1 LKNTFL
7 KAPALTAVK
16 REVKCPS
23 MIPHDSR
30 PVSAPPRPRHSGF
43 TLIELLVVIAIIAI
57 LAAMLL
63 PALSSAKTRAQ
74 RINCTSNLPQWIVA
88 FNMYAGDNNDNMPA
102 GWTVPDGMWMVSL
115 RKYTSDKI
123 YFCPAA
129 IKTRDT
135 LPNPF
140 DNTTDHSKVA
150 WGIMGSN
157 SYPIATW
164 GYPGLAGSYGI
175 NAWAHNPPDS
185 GVMQG
190 YWRKLGAASGAKI
203 VPVFADCLWDGTTVS
218 ERDPLPPA
226 PGIEATQ
233 AIGNGPGGMSDF
245 LILRHSGKKP
255 VNMTFADG
263 SVRQVGLKEMFR
275 FNWSTMFDTTYQDAV
290 NRWGWIGSFQ

>member
-1 LKNTFL
+1 MTPL
-7 KAPALTAVK
+7 KALRLTAAN
-16 REVKCPS
+16 REVKCSS
-23 MIPHDSR
+23 MNSVDAR
-30 PVSAPPRPRHSGF
+30 PVSAPHSKVRHSGF

-74 RINCTSNLPQWIVA
+74 RINCTSNLHQWIVA
-88 FNMYAGDNNDNMPA
+88 FNMYAGDNTDNMPA

-135 LPNPF
+135 LANPF
-140 DNTTDHSKVA
+140 DNTTDHSKYA

-157 SYPIATW
+157 GYPIATW

-185 GVMQG
+185 GVTQG
-190 YWRKLGAASGAKI
+190 YWRKLGATSGTKI
-203 VPVFADCLWDGTTVS
+203 VPIFADCLWDGTTVS

-226 PGIEATQ
+226 PGIETTQ

-255 VNMTFADG
+255 DNMTFADG
-263 SVRQVGLKEMFR
+263 SARQVGLKEMFR

-290 NRWGWIGSFQ
+290 NRWGWIGSYQ